1 MTTTIFVFVLFV
13 AFVIAAAYFQISVR
27 KDLKSGA
34 VTRPV
39 GTVATYTYTG
49 KSGRLSEPFSNMGM
63 EEHINL
69 LITNGWEVVNQT
81 GLPGHVRLGRTLTG
95 AALTGG
101 LSLLAGGSRT
111 ADRVSITYLFT
122 CGNRFCRP
130 CLGLCLPRHLPFRNC
145 E

>member
-27 KDLKSGA
+27 KDLKSCA

-69 LITNGWEVVNQT
+69 LITNG
-81 GLPGHVRLGRTLTG
+81 LGGCEPNWASGSCSSRQDSHRSGAYRRTQSFG
-95 AALTGG
+95 
-101 LSLLAGGSRT
+101 RWKPH
-111 ADRVSITYLFT
+111 
-122 CGNRFCRP
+122 C
-130 CLGLCLPRHLPFRNC
+130 
-145 E
+145 